1 MKYRIDMLLM
11 PTFSFGSTCASFTI
25 VASPIVLD
33 AQVNAG
39 IYVIVVGVV
48 LLKF

>member
-1 MKYRIDMLLM
+1 MH
-11 PTFSFGSTCASFTI
+11 TFSFGSTCASFTI